1 METGQ
6 GDLDPFTDLLKWE
19 FKLISQVPQSTE
31 GLLATIQVLKVFM
44 IKLFFVSI
52 QQTIVQA

>member
-19 FKLISQVPQSTE
+19 CKLISQDRALWDS
-31 GLLATIQVLKVFM
+31 
-44 IKLFFVSI
+44 
-52 QQTIVQA
+52 